1 MLTAC
6 LSFFSS
12 SSALCGDFP
21 PFLPF
26 PERLPSEIRSEVV
39 SVWRGYTLTRAVNGQ
54 SARPPLDL
62 VRLFI
67 DLPVVT
73 VAASRHL
80 GLANYQ
86 VRQIG
91 PTSYYEVEDGE
102 GARGTYRV
110 LFEEPYRRVFLASG
124 GRPIRILGQVTGA
137 ALTVLIFRP
146 EVGLDGRP
154 WVAQRV
160 ETFVRVDNT
169 IPAFFARILAPLFP
183 GYVDRKIGEGF
194 NIMASVSGW
203 AYENPRAFC
212 HWLGKEG
219 EVAPYHT
226 EFSSYCG
233 RTEWKGQ

>member
-1 MLTAC
+1 M
-6 LSFFSS
+6 
-12 SSALCGDFP
+12 
-21 PFLPF
+21 
-26 PERLPSEIRSEVV
+26 
-39 SVWRGYTLTRAVNGQ
+39 
-54 SARPPLDL
+54 
-62 VRLFI
+62 
-67 DLPVVT
+67 VT

-169 IPAFFARILAPLFP
+169 IPAFFACILAPLFP

-219 EVAPYHT
+219 EGAPYHT